1 MTATR
6 QVWWRPR
13 PVALDVLLALRE
25 AQSRDLL
32 RRLLESR
39 DPPSSRHRRG
49 AGSAV
54 AAGLGAISC
63 VLVVLALYVL
73 IVSGL
78 RVPVSAG
85 SFGG

>member
-1 MTATR
+1 MTPTWP
-6 QVWWRPR
+6 VWWRPR

-32 RRLLESR
+32 RRLV
-39 DPPSSRHRRG
+39 DPRSSRHRRVE
-49 AGSAV
+49 GSAV

-63 VLVVLALYVL
+63 VLAVLALYVL

-78 RVPVSAG
+78 GVPVGAG

>member
-1 MTATR
+1 MTTT
-6 QVWWRPR
+6 QPVWWRPR

-32 RRLLESR
+32 RQLVEPR
-39 DPPSSRHRRG
+39 DPRSSRHRRV
-49 AGSAV
+49 AGSTV

-63 VLVVLALYVL
+63 VLAVLALYVL

-78 RVPVSAG
+78 GVPVSAG

>member
-25 AQSRDLL
+25 TQSGDLL
-32 RRLLESR
+32 RRLVEPR
-39 DPPSSRHRRG
+39 DPRSSRCCRV

-54 AAGLGAISC
+54 AAGLGAFSC
-63 VLVVLALYVL
+63 VLAVLALYVL

-78 RVPVSAG
+78 GVPVSAD

>member
-1 MTATR
+1 MTATWP
-6 QVWWRPR
+6 VCWRPR